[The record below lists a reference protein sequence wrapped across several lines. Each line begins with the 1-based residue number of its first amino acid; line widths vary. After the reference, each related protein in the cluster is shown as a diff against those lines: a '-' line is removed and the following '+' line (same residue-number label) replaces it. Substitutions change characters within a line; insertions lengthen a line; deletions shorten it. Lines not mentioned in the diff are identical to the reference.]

1 MSRYHR
7 TDGSEHYKPR
17 SFKLVGDEV
26 VEESDVMVHQF
37 AIGDSDDPDIIAGF
51 NLAEWQNSE
60 AGRWVFEHCVG
71 EPYWVRSMNTW
82 TYAYQYR
89 IMARLRKQD
98 QTFFE
103 LRFR

>member
-17 SFKLVGDEV
+17 QWRLVDGVV
-26 VEESDVMVHQF
+26 VEESDVIVHQF
-37 AIGDSDDPDIIAGF
+37 SVGDSEDPDIIAGF
-51 NLAEWQNSE
+51 NITDWQKTE
-60 AGRWVFEHCVG
+60 VGQWVFKHCIG
-71 EPYWVRSMNTW
+71 EPYWVRSVNTW
-82 TYAYQYR
+82 SYSYQYR

-103 LRFR
+103 LKFR